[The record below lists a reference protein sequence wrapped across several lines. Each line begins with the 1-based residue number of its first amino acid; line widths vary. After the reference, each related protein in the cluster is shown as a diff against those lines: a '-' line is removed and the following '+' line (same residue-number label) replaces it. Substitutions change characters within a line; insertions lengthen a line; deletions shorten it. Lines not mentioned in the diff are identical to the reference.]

1 MKLTDQFMTELAKIK
16 EPEVFLGVARVLKVR
31 IVDEVPVEGDS
42 EKKFNLV
49 AREASDLIIDVV
61 DAYDKA
67 GRDRKRELLKILR
80 AANAARGEVK

>member
-1 MKLTDQFMTELAKIK
+1 MSELAKIK
-16 EPEVFLGVARVLKVR
+16 EPEVFLGVARVLKVK
-31 IVDEVPVEGDS
+31 IVEEVPVKDDP

-49 AREASDLIIDVV
+49 AREASDLIVDVV

-80 AANAARGEVK
+80 AANQARGEVK

>member
-16 EPEVFLGVARVLKVR
+16 EPEVFLGVARVLKVK
-31 IVDEVPVEGDS
+31 IVEEVPIKDDP

-49 AREASDLIIDVV
+49 AREASDLIVDVV

-80 AANAARGEVK
+80 AANQARGEVK

>member
-1 MKLTDQFMTELAKIK
+1 MTELAKIK

-31 IVDEVPVEGDS
+31 IVDEVPIEGDP

-49 AREASDLIIDVV
+49 AREASELIVDVV

-67 GRDRKRELLKILR
+67 GRDRKKELLKILR
-80 AANAARGEVK
+80 AANQARGEVK

>member
-1 MKLTDQFMTELAKIK
+1 MKLTDQFMSELAKIK
-16 EPEVFLGVARVLKVR
+16 EPEVFLGVARVLKVK
-31 IVDEVPVEGDS
+31 IVEEVPVKDDP

-49 AREASDLIIDVV
+49 AREASDLIVDVV

-80 AANAARGEVK
+80 AANQARGEVK